1 MARAVTSGAVDAAT
15 PGAVQPA
22 LKSAQDQR
30 HTKDPSRTLPATVGS
45 TLGDRTASSRHLD
58 MIGAVVDT
66 TLMRGPVG
74 RCAAR

>member
-1 MARAVTSGAVDAAT
+1 MAPWVTSGAVDAAAS
-15 PGAVQPA
+15 GAVQPA

-30 HTKDPSRTLPATVGS
+30 HKKDPSRTLPATVGS
-45 TLGDRTASSRHLD
+45 TLGDRTASRHLD

-74 RCAAR
+74 RCSAR